1 MSSDRRKKSSRA
13 NGALSNGPSSPEGKK
28 RSSRNAL
35 QHGFLASCVLL
46 NHESKEH
53 FEILMQNHVRRFQPA
68 EGVEFGIIEEMC
80 SAYWR
85 LHRLWAMEK
94 FTLEDQMKRET
105 DATPWLKM
113 GSAFNTLAAQP
124 GMALMQR
131 YETRLQNM
139 YSRAIRTFK
148 VLRTIELPDLDD
160 DIPGQDHP
168 PNIEL
173 PKEPS
178 PNTEHPVPEAPLPQQ
193 PVDSIGVVNPGCSR
207 SGGSRPTPTDPNPP
221 AKPPAPHAPHPRSA
235 KKAADSA
242 AATRIP
248 TGAAV

>member
-178 PNTEHPVPEAPLPQQ
+178 PISEHPSPARPDAPAAASTSLQ
-193 PVDSIGVVNPGCSR
+193 
-207 SGGSRPTPTDPNPP
+207 PTDPE
-221 AKPPAPHAPHPRSA
+221 ALGSA
-235 KKAADSA
+235 CFSLRGSAVA
-242 AATRIP
+242 AASIDANIP
-248 TGAAV
+248 VAPPPKVKKSGGAV